1 MTGTADTEAF
11 EFRQIYGLD
20 VVVIPTHR
28 PIARKDFN
36 DLVYLTQEE
45 KYAAIITDIKQCQ
58 ALGRPILVGTASIES
73 SEYVSKL
80 LQEAGIEHKV
90 LNAKYHEKEAEIIAQ
105 GWRARFGDHRHQHG
119 RPRYRHPPRWQL
131 GSRSRGPG
139 EPHRG
144 ADRPD
149 QGRMAEAPPAGDRG
163 GWPA

>member
-80 LQEAGIEHKV
+80 LQRQASSTRCSTPSTTRRKPRSSPR
-90 LNAKYHEKEAEIIAQ
+90 L
-105 GWRARFGDHRHQHG
+105 ARPVR
-119 RPRYRHPPRWQL
+119 
-131 GSRSRGPG
+131 
-139 EPHRG
+139 
-144 ADRPD
+144 
-149 QGRMAEAPPAGDRG
+149 
-163 GWPA
+163 